1 MPVERLTFTYRYT
14 LGTIGPHFLLLL
26 EIVNPQGCVSSVH
39 VYSPSGYISFW
50 LWPCI
55 AICIVYLCIHYK
67 NITVYVSDLAQHHS
81 VSVYTMAGHFCD
93 FFSQE
98 EYYSQARGKLFPSN
112 RKRCWSHG
120 LLLGR
125 SVKKSHAALTESRRG
140 RQWAILRLSP
150 VCPSIIML
158 DTLSQWLSTFPV
170 LWPSTAAPHVVGTPT
185 INFFCCYF

>member
-1 MPVERLTFTYRYT
+1 MHMPVERLTFTYRYT
-14 LGTIGPHFLLLL
+14 LGTIRPHFLLLL

-81 VSVYTMAGHFCD
+81 VSVYTVAGHFCD

-98 EYYSQARGKLFPSN
+98 ENYSQAIGKDAGVMVFY
-112 RKRCWSHG
+112 WG
-120 LLLGR
+120 E
-125 SVKKSHAALTESRRG
+125 VWRR
-140 RQWAILRLSP
+140 ATLRLQNHGGADNGP
-150 VCPSIIML
+150 FFAYHQCVPA
-158 DTLSQWLSTFPV
+158 LS
-170 LWPSTAAPHVVGTPT
+170 
-185 INFFCCYF
+185 C